1 MKQALLEVDQLSLHF
16 PVFGGVFRRKVG
28 QVYAVDSI
36 SFKLDQGQ
44 TLGVVGESGCG
55 KSTLARAIL
64 QLYKPTQG
72 TVRFDGQQ
80 LTQLDNKALQS
91 VRQDIQIIF
100 QDPSESLNSRH
111 SILELLSEP
120 FIIHK
125 IGNPD
130 SHQQIVSELLEKVG
144 LPVSYAQRFPHEL
157 SGGQR
162 QRVGIARAIAL
173 NPKLVICDE
182 AVSALDVSVQSQV
195 MNLLLKLQR
204 EMGLAYIFIAHDL
217 AAVKHVSDNIAVM
230 YLGQFVE
237 TASAE
242 ELYKAPLHP
251 YTRALISAIPIAD
264 PDYKKQRIILHGDVP
279 SPLNPPAGC
288 RFHTRC
294 PHAESVCRTTPPPLK
309 QPSNNHSVACHFAG
323 EI

>member
-1 MKQALLEVDQLSLHF
+1 MHF
-16 PVFGGVFRRKVG
+16 PVYGGVLRRRVG
-28 QVYAVDSI
+28 SVYAVDDV
-36 SFKLDQGQ
+36 SFSLDEGN

-64 QLYKPTQG
+64 QLYKPTAG
-72 TVRFDGQQ
+72 SVVFDGQT
-80 LTQLDNKALQS
+80 LTELSNKALQPI
-91 VRQDIQIIF
+91 RQDMQIIF

-111 SILELLSEP
+111 SILELLTEP
-120 FIIHK
+120 FVIHD
-125 IGNPD
+125 IGD
-130 SHQQIVSELLEKVG
+130 RASRELRATELLEKVG
-144 LPVSYAQRFPHEL
+144 LPASYSQRFPHEL

-173 NPKLVICDE
+173 NPKLIICDE

-195 MNLLLKLQR
+195 MNLLLELQR
-204 EMGLAYIFIAHDL
+204 EMGLTYIFIAHDL
-217 AAVKHVSDNIAVM
+217 AAVKHVSDKIAVM
-230 YLGQFVE
+230 YLGRIVE
-237 TASAE
+237 MADSQT
-242 ELYKAPLHP
+242 LYKQSLHP

-264 PDYKKQRIILHGDVP
+264 PSHKKQRIILKGDVP

-294 PHAESVCRTTPPPLK
+294 PHAQDICKSTLPKLTH
-309 QPSNNHSVACHFAG
+309 HSDSHQVACHFAG

>member
-1 MKQALLEVDQLSLHF
+1 MNKPLLDVKELTMHF
-16 PVFGGVFRRKVG
+16 PVFGGVLRRRVG
-28 QVYAVDSI
+28 NVYAVDDV
-36 SFKLDQGQ
+36 SFTLEQGN

-64 QLYKPTQG
+64 QLYKPTSG
-72 TVRFDGQQ
+72 EVIFDGQT
-80 LTQLDNKALQS
+80 LTSMSSKALQP
-91 VRQDIQIIF
+91 VRQDMQIIF

-111 SILELLSEP
+111 SILELLTEP
-120 FIIHK
+120 FVIHN
-125 IGNPD
+125 IGD
-130 SHQQIVSELLEKVG
+130 RQSREQKAGELLEKVG
-144 LPVSYAQRFPHEL
+144 LPATYATRFPHEL

-195 MNLLLKLQR
+195 MNLLLELQR
-204 EMGLAYIFIAHDL
+204 EMGLTYIFIAHDL

-230 YLGQFVE
+230 YLGRIVE
-237 TASAE
+237 MATSQT
-242 ELYKAPLHP
+242 LYQQSLHP

-264 PDYKKQRIILHGDVP
+264 PAHKKQRIILQGDVP
-279 SPLNPPAGC
+279 SPLNPPPGC

-294 PHAESVCRTTPPPLK
+294 PHAQDICKTTLPKLTQHSESH
-309 QPSNNHSVACHFAG
+309 QVACHFAG